1 MLSAF
6 YNSFKIPELRQRI
19 LFTLGVIAL
28 VRLGA
33 AIPAPGVNASVLA
46 HYFEQI
52 NNQAGS
58 SVVALLNVFSG
69 GALEACAI
77 FSLGIMPYISASI
90 ILQLLTAVYPRL
102 SKIAREEGGRAKIT
116 QYTRY
121 LTLVLCIFQ
130 GVLLAHGFAYPQS
143 NPFLPGIESTI
154 QQYGPLVANADFFF
168 YFTCTLTLSAGTM
181 LLMWLGEQIT
191 EKGIG
196 QGISIIIAVGI
207 LAQLPGAIT
216 QSYHFFSEQFNPVII
231 GILLLFL
238 FGVIASIVAVTSAE
252 RKVPVQFAKRMV
264 GRKLY
269 GGQTTFMPL
278 KVNYA
283 GVMPIIFA
291 QAILM
296 FPQTLLMVPGLQN
309 LPGFTDI
316 MAMMNPGTV
325 LHVLMYGVL
334 IFFFSYFWVSTQ
346 FNPTQIADDLKKNS
360 GYIPGVRPGKPTA
373 DFLDYTMTRL
383 TLAGA
388 AFLTIIAILP
398 EMVNYN
404 LKVSFL
410 VAQFFGGTSLLIC
423 VGVVLDTMRQV
434 ETHLLQRHYDG
445 FLKKGRLRSRQS

>member
-6 YNSFKIPELRQRI
+6 INSFKIPELRQRI
-19 LFTLGVIAL
+19 FFTLGVIAL
-28 VRLGA
+28 VRFGA
-33 AIPAPGVNASVLA
+33 AIPAPGVDASILA
-46 HYFEQI
+46 HYFEQV
-52 NNQAGS
+52 NNQTSS
-58 SVVALLNVFSG
+58 SVVALFNIFSG
-69 GALEACAI
+69 GALEACAV

-90 ILQLLTAVYPRL
+90 IIQLLTAVYPRL
-102 SKIAREEGGRAKIT
+102 AKTAREEGGRAKIT

-121 LTLVLCIFQ
+121 LTLILCLFQ
-130 GVLLAHGFAYPQS
+130 GTLLAHGFANPKS
-143 NPFLPGIESTI
+143 NPFLPGIDATI
-154 QQYGPLVANADFFF
+154 QQYGPLVANPDFFF
-168 YFTCTLTLSAGTM
+168 YFSCIMTLTAGTM
-181 LLMWLGEQIT
+181 LLMWFGEQIT
-191 EKGIG
+191 DKGIG
-196 QGISIIIAVGI
+196 QGISVIITIGI
-207 LAQLPGAIT
+207 LARLPAAIT
-216 QSYHFFSEQFNPVII
+216 QSYHFFSDKFNPVII
-231 GILLLFL
+231 AILLLFL
-238 FGVIASIVAVTSAE
+238 FGVIAGIVAVTSAE
-252 RKVPVQFAKRMV
+252 RKIPVQFAKRMV

-296 FPQTLLMVPGLQN
+296 FPQTFLMIPGLQK
-309 LPGFTDI
+309 LPGFQEL
-316 MAMMNPGTV
+316 MGMLNPGTV
-325 LHVLMYGVL
+325 LHVLLYGIM

-373 DFLDYTMTRL
+373 DFLDFTMTRL

-434 ETHLLQRHYDG
+434 ETFLLQRHYDG

>member
-1 MLSAF
+1 MFSAF

-19 LFTLGVIAL
+19 LYTLGIIAL
-28 VRLGA
+28 VRFGA
-33 AIPAPGVNASVLA
+33 AIPAPGVNSAVLG
-46 HYFEQI
+46 HYFADVV
-52 NNQAGS
+52 NNQGG
-58 SVVALLNVFSG
+58 VVALLNIFSG

-90 ILQLLTAVYPRL
+90 ILQLMTAVYPRL
-102 SKIAREEGGRAKIT
+102 AKIAREEGGRAKIT

-121 LTLVLCIFQ
+121 LTLGLCIFQ
-130 GVLLAHGFAYPQS
+130 GILLAHGFAYPQT

-154 QQYGPLVANADFFF
+154 QMYGPLVENPDFFF
-168 YFTCTLTLSAGTM
+168 YFSCVLALSAGTM

-191 EKGIG
+191 DRGVG
-196 QGISIIIAVGI
+196 QGISVIIAVGI
-207 LAQLPGAIT
+207 LAQLPAAIR
-216 QSYHFFSEQFNPVII
+216 QSIQLVTVDFNPVLV
-231 GILLLFL
+231 GLLLLFL

-296 FPQTLLMVPGLQN
+296 FPQTFAMIPGLQS
-309 LPGFTDI
+309 LPGFQGI
-316 MAMMNPGTV
+316 MAMIAPGTMV
-325 LHVLMYGVL
+325 NVFLYAVM

-346 FNPTQIADDLKKNS
+346 FNPTQISDDLKKNS

-373 DFLDYTMTRL
+373 DFLNYTMTRL

-388 AFLTIIAILP
+388 AFLTVIAVLP
-398 EMVNYN
+398 EMITRN
-404 LKVSFL
+404 LDIPFNVS
-410 VAQFFGGTSLLIC
+410 QFFGGTSLLIC

-434 ETHLLQRHYDG
+434 ETFLLQRHYDG